1 MTNFIKLLDKTA
13 RQLKAKIETVPGL
26 GIVPTEDYGWENYR
40 WTSPSFRIAHLE
52 IFNQN
57 RFLVVHL
64 CIFPHGD
71 DPRPIFGFD
80 VIAGEN
86 KVTGVFMDL
95 SPTVMPSAPFSNL
108 GFIKSRERPEWGDI
122 FSPHWIACRPN
133 EAEMIAIADET
144 ERVLA
149 EYLHSLGTAMH
160 DQRIDEIVAAQN
172 HYCVQQRK
180 NEHTVKAVKN
190 LLGEERANEFITT
203 VLFPTVD

>member
-13 RQLKAKIETVPGL
+13 RRLKTRIESVPGI
-26 GIVPTEDYGWENYR
+26 GIIPTEDYGWENYR
-40 WTSPSFRIAHLE
+40 WASPSFRIAHLE

-57 RFLVVHL
+57 KFLVVHL

-95 SPTVMPSAPFSNL
+95 SPTVLPSKPFSNL
-108 GFIKSRERPEWGDI
+108 DFIKSRERPEWGDI
-122 FSPHWIACRPN
+122 FSEHWIACRPN
-133 EAEMIAIADET
+133 ESEMIAIADEA
-144 ERVLA
+144 ERVLKT
-149 EYLHSLGTAMH
+149 YLDSLTTAMH
-160 DQRIDEIVAAQN
+160 DQRIEQIIAAQN
-172 HYCVQQRK
+172 HYCIQQRK

-190 LLGEERANEFITT
+190 LLGEERANEFITK